1 MSIWSKDDDDN
12 VDYNDD
18 DNDDDNDNN
27 DDNDDNDVGPC
38 WWEKLWKK
46 KNPLNCY
53 NFFSSE
59 KQS

>member
-1 MSIWSKDDDDN
+1 MSIWSKGDDDDN

-27 DDNDDNDVGPC
+27 DDNDVGPC

-46 KNPLNCY
+46 KNP
-53 NFFSSE
+53 S
-59 KQS
+59 